1 MLSLKNIL
9 LAAALAT
16 ACASPLFAGP
26 LVYKQAAAPWSA
38 EQALRIP
45 PAITPEFLREVQ
57 ALHGGAAAAGLADK
71 KEKVSALTER
81 FKACALKAE
90 DLATA
95 EKYFI
100 PEFSAEVRYFATS
113 GCAAA
118 LASAQARP
126 AAPRP
131 ASAAKLEALAVS
143 GAFSTP
149 EGAARFFDGAASG
162 RSALPAVSIGASSAA
177 ARPAPAAPAAARP
190 AAAAASSKPLSS
202 RVPSLPPAL
211 RSAMTSP
218 ARPADLGKDGR
229 VNQALAYWTALR
241 KENFEAYRNG
251 GLSGAEKAK
260 ALAKAAA
267 GAGLG
272 GLLYFSNLPDV
283 EIAAARLGWDV
294 GQGAGAGVITADAAK
309 LIFQAAV
316 FAMML
321 APIPLT
327 KVAKAALAGE
337 PWAVA
342 FAGAMGAGPLNR
354 YLFHFAD

>member
-1 MLSLKNIL
+1 MLSRKNIFI
-9 LAAALAT
+9 AAVLAT
-16 ACASPLFAGP
+16 AWVSPLLAGP

-45 PAITPEFLREVQ
+45 PAITPEFLKEVQ

-71 KEKVSALTER
+71 KAKVSALTER

-100 PEFSAEVRYFATS
+100 PEFSAEVRYFAEG

-126 AAPRP
+126 AAARP

-143 GAFSTP
+143 KDFSTP

-162 RSALPAVSIGASSAA
+162 RSALPAVSIGASLAA
-177 ARPAPAAPAAARP
+177 ARPAPAAARP

-211 RSAMTSP
+211 RAAMTSP

-327 KVAKAALAGE
+327 RVARAALAGE
-337 PWAVA
+337 PWAIA
-342 FAGAMGAGPLNR
+342 FVGAMAAGPANR
-354 YLFHFAD
+354 YIFHFAD